1 MSLDSNGERV
11 RVERIENAVLPMASA
26 ALTAGQVETARR
38 LYTRLLEVDPESADA
53 RLGLGDVALANR
65 ETAQAASWYLAAV
78 TYADRPETRHAALL
92 AHGRAALAIGDLD
105 AARASFARLT
115 TPDEN
120 ASQADIAWGF
130 NGIGIVNLLEGNT
143 RDALTAMEQAVLR
156 RPNETM
162 FQTNLDRA
170 LRITASYPP
179 AEPATESA
187 TPAEV
192 APDPPAIANPASEPA
207 TLTDMLAEVAA
218 DPPPV
223 ANPASEPET
232 DTPIEVRPARRL
244 PSTKPASEPATE
256 AAPDAPPSAK
266 PAGEPP
272 PGRADPASPA
282 AEEFSAFLPRAFV
295 VRADDGMYLQVGAY
309 AGEAR
314 ATNMASRLRGM
325 TDLPVRV
332 NADAGDLLFRVQVG
346 PLPSGRLTA
355 GLAAALRVDGDT
367 LAAVDT
373 GSDATRPEPRH
384 VAQPPF
390 HVVEGSFAFV
400 EVGRYSDYDTAA
412 ALASET
418 ELRTGHPVE
427 VSKVRLAGT
436 PAVYRVRVGPV
447 GADTAPSLV
456 EMLSESR

>member
-105 AARASFARLT
+105 AARSSFARLT
-115 TPDEN
+115 TADEN
-120 ASQADIAWGF
+120 ASLADIAWGF

-143 RDALTAMEQAVLR
+143 RDALAAMEQAVLR
-156 RPNETM
+156 RPNEPM

-170 LRITASYPP
+170 LRITANYPP
-179 AEPATESA
+179 EEHATKRASS
-187 TPAEV
+187 AEV
-192 APDPPAIANPASEPA
+192 DPDPPPIANPASEPA
-207 TLTDMLAEVAA
+207 TLTDILAEAA
-218 DPPPV
+218 PDPPPI
-223 ANPASEPET
+223 ADPASEPQSET
-232 DTPIEVRPARRL
+232 DTPIDVRPARRL
-244 PSTKPASEPATE
+244 PSTKPEPATE
-256 AAPDAPPSAK
+256 AAPEAPPSPK
-266 PAGEPP
+266 PAGEPQP
-272 PGRADPASPA
+272 ERADLASPA
-282 AEEFSAFLPRAFV
+282 AQEFAAFLPRAFV
-295 VRADDGMYLQVGAY
+295 VRTDEGMYLQVGAY

-314 ATNMASRLRGM
+314 ATSMASRLRGM
-325 TDLPVRV
+325 TDLPIRV
-332 NADAGDLLFRVQVG
+332 NADAGDSLFRVQVG

-355 GLAAALRVDGDT
+355 GLAAALRLDGDA
-367 LAAVDT
+367 LAAVDA
-373 GSDATRPEPRH
+373 GSDATPEPR
-384 VAQPPF
+384 QPAETPF
-390 HVVEGSFAFV
+390 HVIENGFAFV
-400 EVGRYSDYDTAA
+400 EVGRDPDYNRAA

-447 GADTAPSLV
+447 DADVAPSLV
-456 EMLSESR
+456 KTLAEPR